1 MGYCLG
7 LYKAYKLEMHKM
19 RKLRCKAYLIL
30 SLFLITNTAFALTVT
45 RAIDGDTIEL
55 SDGQKVR
62 LLGVDTPESHRNSK
76 LKKDIKRSGQDEK
89 EVLLA
94 GKKAAEFTEN
104 FAVGKEA
111 RLEFEDKHKK
121 DFFKRTLA
129 YVYIGGKSLNETLI
143 ISGYACAYVK
153 YPFTKKSKF
162 VSLQVRAERERKGL
176 WNTKELICR

>member
-1 MGYCLG
+1 
-7 LYKAYKLEMHKM
+7 M

-30 SLFLITNTAFALTVT
+30 SLFLIDSTAFALTVT

-62 LLGVDTPESHRNSK
+62 LLGVDTPESHKNSK

-94 GKKAAEFTEN
+94 GKKAAEFTES

-121 DFFKRTLA
+121 DYFKRTLA
-129 YVYIGGKSLNETLI
+129 YVYIGGRSLNETLI
-143 ISGYACAYVK
+143 TSGYACAYVK
-153 YPFTKKSKF
+153 YPFSKKSKF